1 MFQRFYQLLCK
12 LVLMLGMPALV
23 IVIRESP
30 PRDHSKPGIDIFR
43 PPLRHHRARFVS
55 AVYLLHDHSNQSF
68 SLVDRRYMFI
78 EQAGCIPSISPSLFP
93 SVAVLVWPLLFN
105 VASLA
110 YLGAAFFFDICMQ

>member
-1 MFQRFYQLLCK
+1 
-12 LVLMLGMPALV
+12 MLGMPALV
-23 IVIRESP
+23 IIIRESR
-30 PRDHSKPGIDIFR
+30 PRDYPNSGTDIFR

-55 AVYLLHDHSNQSF
+55 AVYSSHDHSNQIS

-110 YLGAAFFFDICMQ
+110 YLGAAFFGVCM